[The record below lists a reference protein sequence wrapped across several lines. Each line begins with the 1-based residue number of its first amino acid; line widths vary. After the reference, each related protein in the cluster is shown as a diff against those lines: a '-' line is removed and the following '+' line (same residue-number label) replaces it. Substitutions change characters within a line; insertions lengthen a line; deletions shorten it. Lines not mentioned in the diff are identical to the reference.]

1 MARLVIHYRPS
12 PDTGERQFL
21 IALASDEDATPRE
34 HEQDHR
40 RLVRQLL
47 PGIDLDREDQPNVT
61 VAREQPAIEPMIL
74 PSGDDDGYEVIDLG

>member
-34 HEQDHR
+34 HERDHR
-40 RLVRQLL
+40 RAVLSLFPQLDLEEVNSPRFSVERESAPDPML
-47 PGIDLDREDQPNVT
+47 PCSCDG
-61 VAREQPAIEPMIL
+61 
-74 PSGDDDGYEVIDLG
+74 GGYEVIDLG